1 MGVHTQYT
9 HDAACDEGEQERV
22 HKNRIKKK
30 RKDEFT
36 MKEKQRDTDR

>member
-1 MGVHTQYT
+1 MGVHTQYI
-9 HDAACDEGEQERV
+9 HDAACEGGRTGESTQ
-22 HKNRIKKK
+22 NIIKKR